1 MIRRPPI
8 STRTDTL
15 LPYTALVRSNVVN
28 AFGRIYQVRAQA
40 DQQFRMERQDVDRL
54 KVRSATDELVPLGT
68 LVEIKDVSGP
78 NLVQRYNM
86 FVSVPVQGNA
96 APGVSSAQA
105 LDTMEALAE
114 QNLPPGTDFEWTDRK
129 STRLN
134 SSH

>member
-1 MIRRPPI
+1 
-8 STRTDTL
+8 
-15 LPYTALVRSNVVN
+15 
-28 AFGRIYQVRAQA
+28 
-40 DQQFRMERQDVDRL
+40 MERQDIDRL

-96 APGVSSAQA
+96 APGVSSDQA

-114 QNLPPGTDFEWTDRK
+114 QNLPPGTDRSEERRVGK
-129 STRLN
+129 ECVSTCR
-134 SSH
+134 SRWSAYH